1 MDSLSKKDE
10 SKLGAFTSLLES
22 FGGLDLDEPPEVED
36 KEILKVSVK
45 KTEKPKEI
53 SEVKVVDEVKVDDLP
68 SEPQLK
74 LSNKDQEKLSSF
86 AGLMESFGALLDE
99 PPQLE
104 DEKVFEMKVEDV
116 YPEENKEKIEEK
128 KKIETSKLMAFEKLF
143 TEFTKEQ
150 EKIDEEVLNIKITD
164 IYPEKPKVV
173 KTQEKVEKPKVVERN
188 SQPTVKTQ
196 VIPMGV
202 SSGLKYNGV
211 NFVKG
216 DNYFETNI
224 GKKLLASKVKE
235 PVNDLTHQVLLF
247 LLGQE
252 FVSCRV
258 IATYIFEKFDN
269 DIDIKVRAEI
279 YKAKNN
285 DFIEEKTVTP
295 KNIEYRITKKGENYI
310 ERIIK

>member
-1 MDSLSKKDE
+1 MILDKKLAQFI
-10 SKLGAFTSLLES
+10 KLG
-22 FGGLDLDEPPEVED
+22 DELGFEVRPAIKKKADIELN
-36 KEILKVSVK
+36 KLTAK
-45 KTEKPKEI
+45 KT
-53 SEVKVVDEVKVDDLP
+53 
-68 SEPQLK
+68 
-74 LSNKDQEKLSSF
+74 
-86 AGLMESFGALLDE
+86 
-99 PPQLE
+99 
-104 DEKVFEMKVEDV
+104 
-116 YPEENKEKIEEK
+116 
-128 KKIETSKLMAFEKLF
+128 
-143 TEFTKEQ
+143 
-150 EKIDEEVLNIKITD
+150 
-164 IYPEKPKVV
+164 
-173 KTQEKVEKPKVVERN
+173 TQQKVEKPKVVERN